1 MDQFVKNI
9 SDETIICRCERVS
22 AKEIRSLIKQGMRDI
37 NEIKAVTRAGM
48 GACGSKTCN
57 ALIHRLFRDEG
68 ISLDEITDQTKRPIF
83 IEVPAGIF
91 AGMTPGVSH
100 EQ

>member
-1 MDQFVKNI
+1 MDHYVKTI
-9 SDETIICRCERVS
+9 QDETIICRCERVT
-22 AKEIRSLIKQGMRDI
+22 AGEIRALIKQGIRDI
-37 NEIKAVTRAGM
+37 NEIKSVTRAGM

-68 ISLDEITDQTKRPIF
+68 ISSNEVIDQTKRPLF

-91 AGMTPGVSH
+91 AGIKAGGRH
-100 EQ
+100 D